1 MAPKRSREEYT
12 NDSSE
17 ENRAD
22 DADSEDACDS
32 SSDASGSDSDGDD
45 LAFRVA
51 DETALEAH
59 KINDIMWSRL
69 RCVTACC
76 VCLAGGD
83 GDDSSERAFLAAK
96 DGPPGFASYPGWLGW
111 LDLG

>member
-1 MAPKRSREEYT
+1 MP
-12 NDSSE
+12 
-17 ENRAD
+17 
-22 DADSEDACDS
+22 
-32 SSDASGSDSDGDD
+32 ASPPHSHSALVD

-76 VCLAGGD
+76 VCLGGGD

>member
-1 MAPKRSREEYT
+1 MRRSRAHVSAQPTLPHAANAGITATFSTY
-12 NDSSE
+12 S
-17 ENRAD
+17 ALV
-22 DADSEDACDS
+22 
-32 SSDASGSDSDGDD
+32 D